1 MNQSILKMLAT
12 AALMASM
19 IAQPTIAAETAR
31 QKPSAIEMGADLII
45 ARPVQLLAT
54 AVGTVVFVASLPFT
68 LLGNNVGQ
76 AGKTLVAGPAKAT
89 FARCLGCVN

>member
-1 MNQSILKMLAT
+1 
-12 AALMASM
+12 
-19 IAQPTIAAETAR
+19 
-31 QKPSAIEMGADLII
+31 MGADLII